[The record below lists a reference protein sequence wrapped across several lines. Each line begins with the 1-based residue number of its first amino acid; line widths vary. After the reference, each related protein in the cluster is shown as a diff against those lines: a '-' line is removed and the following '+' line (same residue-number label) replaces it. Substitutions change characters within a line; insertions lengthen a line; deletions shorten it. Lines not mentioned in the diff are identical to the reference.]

1 MTIPYSTLD
10 AAMAELKAT
19 TDGNNTITQPQKNQ
33 LAFYLRVATKRFE
46 KLLGFEFIPRI
57 ETRDFLL
64 SGERINSVLNTFWF
78 GKPLLALTGVTIGS
92 TALTVPTSVTTW
104 PANNQEPVRH
114 LRLVGCTSCSWY
126 NYCPSDC
133 APPVVS
139 ITGIWGYR
147 TRYASEAWV
156 KYDDLQAGIS
166 DSVTSITVADAD
178 GADPFGLT
186 PRFSLGQLIR
196 IGTEYLE
203 VTAVN
208 TTTNVLTVRRGVQG
222 STAAAHSNG
231 DDVDSWVFEDEVRRV
246 IERQAAML
254 SARRGAFQVSEV
266 TDFGSVQYPADLL
279 SELHAVATL
288 YAYT

>member
-19 TDGNNTITQPQKNQ
+19 TSGNNTISQAQKNQ
-33 LAFYLRVATKRFE
+33 LAFYLRVATKRLE

-64 SGERINSVLNTFWF
+64 SGDRLNSTLNTLYI
-78 GKPLLALTGVTIGS
+78 GQPLLALTGVSLVGT
-92 TALTVPTSVTTW
+92 TLTVPTQVTTW
-104 PANNQEPVRH
+104 PVNNQEPVRH

-147 TRYASEAWV
+147 TRYTNEAWV
-156 KYDDLQAGIS
+156 KYDDLQAGIT
-166 DSVTSITVADAD
+166 DSATTLTVADAD
-178 GADPFGLT
+178 GLDPFGLT

-208 TTTNVLTVRRGVQG
+208 TSTNVLTVRRGVQG

-246 IERQAAML
+246 IERQAAMML
-254 SARRGAFQVSEV
+254 ARIGAFQVSEV
-266 TDFGSVQYPADLL
+266 TDIGTIQYPADLL